1 MTNHHKTDKWMN
13 IQSQYIKKNTSVD
26 YVVLCSVTDID
37 INSIKDNLSLRHT
50 KVVDISY
57 VENKHYVK
65 MNKLIQI
72 LEAKETPKDSD
83 IIVFIDPDA
92 FPVNDNWYEILNK
105 KLQSYPF
112 VAISREENIE
122 PLLDDKYKPYP
133 HPCFCATT
141 YGFWKNNNLS
151 WELDVSK
158 GASCAGV
165 LLKETFDEK
174 NVNWYRMLRSNC
186 FDLHPLMFGVYEDII
201 YHNGSGNGPAYDR
214 DWETFYTN

>member
-1 MTNHHKTDKWMN
+1 MLYLMTNHHKTDKWMN

-72 LEAKETPKDSD
+72 LEAKEAPKDSD

-122 PLLDDKYKPYP
+122 PL
-133 HPCFCATT
+133 
-141 YGFWKNNNLS
+141 
-151 WELDVSK
+151 
-158 GASCAGV
+158 
-165 LLKETFDEK
+165 
-174 NVNWYRMLRSNC
+174 
-186 FDLHPLMFGVYEDII
+186 
-201 YHNGSGNGPAYDR
+201 
-214 DWETFYTN
+214 